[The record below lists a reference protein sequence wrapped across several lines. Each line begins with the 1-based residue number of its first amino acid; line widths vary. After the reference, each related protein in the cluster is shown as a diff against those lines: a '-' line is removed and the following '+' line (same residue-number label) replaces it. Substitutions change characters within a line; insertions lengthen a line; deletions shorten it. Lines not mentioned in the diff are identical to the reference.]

1 MLAPA
6 RRAAPERLGVLRRLF
21 ALALKRT
28 SFPADERSRLVA
40 DIEKAVTGSPGVQP
54 PHFGC
59 EDWRGVAELIVRHFE
74 RIESLSARTFREFSA
89 VQTRKGHESALR
101 GMLFNQFVRHFKPLW
116 KDLRSAA
123 RDSVRR
129 LNRGLR
135 EERKP
140 RTPSRLVNAFG
151 EDVNDSGL
159 FSEAIVSG
167 QEVVIVLRKKGTK
180 GIAPEDQFRVQSVDD
195 VLVSSAPRAGGG
207 RYWLFPA
214 EVESKTPGAAR
225 GFGKQIAG
233 TQVRFGD
240 VDVVRVEVTIDGK
253 VVEISAGS
261 LVFDR
266 HDSVEYAI
274 SAFSQARL
282 KESLSPAERAELATA
297 FSELDLETI
306 GRMSQFR
313 GQSTDRSGGI
323 SFRRLDLAVDISPIN
338 QLIRAAL
345 LAGWRPRR

>member
-1 MLAPA
+1 MATT
-6 RRAAPERLGVLRRLF
+6 RRALPERPGVLRRLF

-28 SFPADERSRLVA
+28 NFPAAERRRLVG
-40 DIEKAVTGSPGVQP
+40 DIEKAVTGTPGVQP
-54 PHFGC
+54 DHFGC
-59 EDWRGVAELIVRHFE
+59 DDWRGVAELIVRHFE

-101 GMLFNQFVRHFKPLW
+101 GLLFNQFVRHFKPLW

-129 LNRGLR
+129 LN
-135 EERKP
+135 EESDP
-140 RTPSRLVNAFG
+140 RAPARLVNAHG
-151 EDVNDSGL
+151 KAVRDSGP
-159 FSEAIVSG
+159 FSETILSG

-180 GIAPEDQFRVQSVDD
+180 GEAPEDQFRVQSVDD
-195 VLVSSAPRAGGG
+195 VLISSASKPGGG
-207 RYWLFPA
+207 TYWLFPA

-240 VDVVRVEVTIDGK
+240 VDVVRVEVTINGK
-253 VVEISAGS
+253 VVKIPAGS

-282 KESLSPAERAELATA
+282 RESLSPAERAELATA
-297 FSELDLETI
+297 FNELDLETI

-345 LAGWRPRR
+345 LAGSRARP